1 LARRFGEDA
10 DPPGR
15 ALSSCEARVTTR
27 RSDRGRADTERGA
40 VANPACIARTC
51 IAAPLGVP
59 ADAPRLLEKAQQKS
73 LVDISFV
80 TPKGHRSSCI
90 TGTNILSMGKQSDSD
105 FSRHRVATLE
115 APIFRKQK
123 KLGCQERCYFP
134 RASLS

>member
-15 ALSSCEARVTTR
+15 APSSCEARVTTR

-80 TPKGHRSSCI
+80 TPTFVHHGDQYTFYAQTVRL
-90 TGTNILSMGKQSDSD
+90 GFL
-105 FSRHRVATLE
+105 AT
-115 APIFRKQK
+115 
-123 KLGCQERCYFP
+123 
-134 RASLS
+134 SLVFF

>member
-1 LARRFGEDA
+1 LVRRFGEDA

-15 ALSSCEARVTTR
+15 APSSCEARVTTR

-80 TPKGHRSSCI
+80 TPKFVHHGDQYTFYGQTVRL
-90 TGTNILSMGKQSDSD
+90 GFL
-105 FSRHRVATLE
+105 AT
-115 APIFRKQK
+115 
-123 KLGCQERCYFP
+123 
-134 RASLS
+134 SLVFF